1 MSLTLSAYQERAKAT
16 DLKPAG
22 ADGLVIALLGLVGEA
37 GSLLTEYKKRM
48 VDGEAHQGFKAH
60 LAEELGDL
68 LWYLATIATRNGLSL
83 EDAAQR
89 NLEKTRSRWLP
100 PDHRAPLFDE
110 GRAADEQLPRQF
122 EYKYE
127 SREVE
132 GRAKVLLVDER
143 GTTIGDPLTDNAHED
158 DGYRFHDVLHL
169 AHAVV
174 LGWSPVYRKLLG
186 RKRKSND
193 AVDHVDEV
201 EDGARAQLAEE
212 LVAAATYEYAA
223 RHLYLQVDHVDWD
236 LLRLVKR
243 ITAQLEVNVRTEAE
257 WEEAMLLA
265 FNVWRQVRDYNGGTL
280 RGDLLARTLEFVPP
294 KPASESGP
302 VPVQ

>member
-1 MSLTLSAYQERAKAT
+1 MSLTLSAYQDRAKET
-16 DLKPAG
+16 DLKSEG
-22 ADGLVIALLGLVGEA
+22 EEGLVIALLGLVGEA
-37 GSLLTEYKKRM
+37 GGLLTEDKKRL

-89 NLEKTRSRWLP
+89 NLEKTRARWLP

-110 GRAADEQLPRQF
+110 GRMPEEQLPRNF
-122 EYKYE
+122 VYRYE
-127 SREVE
+127 LRDVN
-132 GRAKVLLVDER
+132 GVGKVFLVD
-143 GTTIGDPLTDNAHED
+143 GQGNVVGDPLTDNAYEN

-174 LGWSPVYRKLLG
+174 LGWSPVHRKLLG

-193 AVDHVDEV
+193 DVDHADEV

-212 LVAAATYEYAA
+212 LVAAATYEYAS
-223 RHLYLQVDHVDWD
+223 RHDYLKVDHVDWD

-243 ITAQLEVNVRTEAE
+243 ITARLEVRVRTEAE

-265 FNVWRQVRDYNGGTL
+265 FEVWRQVRQHDGGTL
-280 RGDLLARTLEFVPP
+280 RGDLIARTLEFVPP
-294 KPASESGP
+294 TPAS
-302 VPVQ
+302 

>member
-22 ADGLVIALLGLVGEA
+22 PDGLVIALLGLVGEA

-48 VDGEAHQGFKAH
+48 VDGEAHQGFQAH

-89 NLEKTRSRWLP
+89 NLEKTRGRWLP
-100 PDHRAPLFDE
+100 PDHRAALFDE
-110 GRAADEQLPRQF
+110 EREPAEQLPRQF
-122 EYKYE
+122 EYRYE
-127 SREVE
+127 SRDVE
-132 GRAKVLLVDER
+132 GKAKVLLIDER
-143 GTTIGDPLTDNAHED
+143 GSTIGDPLTDNAYED

-174 LGWSPVYRKLLG
+174 LGWSPVLRKLLG

-193 AVDHVDEV
+193 AVDHADEV
-201 EDGARAQLAEE
+201 EDGARAQNAEE

-243 ITAQLEVNVRTEAE
+243 ITARLEVNVRTEAE

-265 FNVWRQVRDYNGGTL
+265 FDVWRQVRDYNGGTL
-280 RGDLLARTLEFVPP
+280 RGDLVGRTLEFVPP
-294 KPASESGP
+294 TPAS
-302 VPVQ
+302 

>member
-1 MSLTLSAYQERAKAT
+1 MSLTLSAYQERANAT
-16 DLKPAG
+16 DLKPEG
-22 ADGLVIALLGLVGEA
+22 TDGLVIALLGLVGEA

-89 NLEKTRSRWLP
+89 NLEKTRGRWLP

-110 GRAADEQLPRQF
+110 ERDVDEQLPRKF

-127 SREVE
+127 FREVD
-132 GRAKVLLVDER
+132 GKAKVLLVDEH

-236 LLRLVKR
+236 LLRLIKR
-243 ITAQLEVNVRTEAE
+243 ITDRLEVKVRTEAE

-280 RGDLLARTLEFVPP
+280 RGDLVARTLEFVPP
-294 KPASESGP
+294 TPAS
-302 VPVQ
+302 